1 MDMRDKAY
9 QVALIGQ
16 EPEEVRWPSVAMDQ
30 NPKKKPRRKRKKD
43 EATSLLKGY

>member
-16 EPEEVRWPSVAMDQ
+16 EPEEVRWPSVAMNQ
-30 NPKKKPRRKRKKD
+30 NPKKKKRKRKQD
-43 EATSLLKGY
+43 EAAALLKEY

>member
-30 NPKKKPRRKRKKD
+30 NPKKRKRKRKQD
-43 EATSLLKGY
+43 EATALLKEY

>member
-16 EPEEVRWPSVAMDQ
+16 EPEEVRWPSVAMNQ
-30 NPKKKPRRKRKKD
+30 NPKKSRRKRKKD